1 MKPSCATICA
11 LWSKALELDNS
22 PAIVFDHVSVTQSG
36 VHILDHVSAVVPRGS
51 WTVIIGPNGAGKTT
65 LLLALLGEVNY
76 RGRIELGGGKG
87 LRIGYVPQKL
97 SVDRAMPFTVTEFL
111 AMGVQKRP
119 LWLGISRAAKEEA
132 AHLLDMVHAAHIR
145 KRRVGTLSGG
155 EMQRV
160 LLALALQQKPEL
172 LVLDEPSAGV
182 DFEGGRLFCELL
194 EDLRSSQG
202 FTQIMVS
209 HDLGMVAH
217 HATCVIC
224 LKRRVIAQGS
234 PQSVLTCS
242 VLQSLFGMHMG
253 LICSESH
260 LHRAALLGTPIP
272 STPILERFDPAA
284 SLPASQIIPLEQA
297 EAECA
302 AQEAHHV

>member
-1 MKPSCATICA
+1 M
-11 LWSKALELDNS
+11 ELDNS
-22 PAIVFDHVSVTQSG
+22 PAIVFDHVSVTRNG
-36 VHILDHVSAVVPRGS
+36 LNILDHVNATIPRGS
-51 WTVIIGPNGAGKTT
+51 WTVLIGPNGAGKTT

-97 SVDRAMPFTVTEFL
+97 TLDRGMPFTVAEFL
-111 AMGVQKRP
+111 AMGIQKRP
-119 LWLGISRAAKEEA
+119 LWLGISHSAKEEA
-132 AHLLDMVHAAHIR
+132 AHLLEMVHAAHIM

-224 LKRRVIAQGS
+224 LKRRIVAQGA
-234 PQSVLTCS
+234 PQDVLTGP

-253 LICSESH
+253 LICAENH
-260 LHRAALLGTPIP
+260 IHKAPVLAP
-272 STPILERFDPAA
+272 FDPASALSA
-284 SLPASQIIPLEQA
+284 SDIHPLEQVRL
-297 EAECA
+297 ECA
-302 AQEAHHV
+302 DKEHRHV

>member
-1 MKPSCATICA
+1 MP
-11 LWSKALELDNS
+11 LETDT
-22 PAIVFDHVSVTQSG
+22 PAIIFDHVSVTRSG
-36 VHILDHVSAVVPRGS
+36 LNILDEVNATVPKGS
-51 WTVIIGPNGAGKTT
+51 CTVLIGPNGAGKTT
-65 LLLALLGEVNY
+65 LLLALLGEVHY
-76 RGRIELGGGKG
+76 RGRITLSGGRG

-97 SVDRAMPFTVTEFL
+97 NLDRGMPFTVAEFL

-119 LWLGISRAAKEEA
+119 LWLGISRAAREQA
-132 AHLLDMVHAAHIR
+132 LALLEQVHAAHLI

-194 EDLRSSQG
+194 DDLRRTRK

-224 LKRRVIAQGS
+224 LKRRVVAQGA
-234 PQSVLTCS
+234 PRDVLTGK
-242 VLQSLFGMHMG
+242 VLQALFGMHMG
-253 LICSESH
+253 LICAQDH
-260 LHRAALLGTPIP
+260 THAMPGAARQNKG
-272 STPILERFDPAA
+272 E
-284 SLPASQIIPLEQA
+284 
-297 EAECA
+297 
-302 AQEAHHV
+302 HHHA

>member
-1 MKPSCATICA
+1 M
-11 LWSKALELDNS
+11 ELDNS
-22 PAIVFDHVSVTQSG
+22 PAIVFDHVSVTRNG
-36 VHILDHVSAVVPRGS
+36 LNILDHVNATIPRGS
-51 WTVIIGPNGAGKTT
+51 WTVLIGPNGAGKTT
-65 LLLALLGEVNY
+65 LLLALLGEINY

-97 SVDRAMPFTVTEFL
+97 NVDRGMPFTVAEFL
-111 AMGVQKRP
+111 AMGIQKRP
-119 LWLGISRAAKEEA
+119 LWLGISKAAKEET
-132 AHLLDMVHAAHIR
+132 AHLLEMVHASHIM

-217 HATCVIC
+217 HATCAIC
-224 LKRRVIAQGS
+224 LKRRIVAQGA
-234 PQSVLTCS
+234 PRDVLTGP

-253 LICSESH
+253 LICAESH
-260 LHRAALLGTPIP
+260 THIVPALAPY
-272 STPILERFDPAA
+272 DPASA
-284 SLPASQIIPLEQA
+284 LPASDIRPLEQVRL
-297 EAECA
+297 ECA
-302 AQEAHHV
+302 EKEHRHV

>member
-1 MKPSCATICA
+1 MEADT
-11 LWSKALELDNS
+11 
-22 PAIVFDHVSVTQSG
+22 PAIVFDHVSVTRSG
-36 VHILDHVSAVVPRGS
+36 LNILDQVNAVVPRGS
-51 WTVIIGPNGAGKTT
+51 CTVLIGPNGAGKTT

-76 RGRIELGGGKG
+76 RGRITLGGGKG

-97 SVDRAMPFTVTEFL
+97 MLDRGMPFTVAEFR

-119 LWLGISRAAKEEA
+119 LWLGISRRAKEEA
-132 AHLLDMVHAAHIR
+132 MA
-145 KRRVGTLSGG
+145 
-155 EMQRV
+155 

-194 EDLRSSQG
+194 DDLRRTRK

-224 LKRRVIAQGS
+224 LKRRVVAQGA
-234 PQSVLTCS
+234 PRDVLTGE
-242 VLQSLFGMHMG
+242 VLQALFGMHMG
-253 LICSESH
+253 LICAQDHTHAMPSSGHNHNGE
-260 LHRAALLGTPIP
+260 HRHA
-272 STPILERFDPAA
+272 
-284 SLPASQIIPLEQA
+284 
-297 EAECA
+297 
-302 AQEAHHV
+302 

>member
-1 MKPSCATICA
+1 M
-11 LWSKALELDNS
+11 ELDKT
-22 PAIVFDHVSVTQSG
+22 PAIVFDHVSVTRSG
-36 VHILDHVSAVVPRGS
+36 LHILDNVNATIPRGS
-51 WTVIIGPNGAGKTT
+51 WTVLIGPNGAGKTT
-65 LLLALLGEVNY
+65 LLHALLGEVNY

-97 SVDRAMPFTVTEFL
+97 SLDRGMPFTVAEFL
-111 AMGVQKRP
+111 AMGIQKRP
-119 LWLGISRAAKEEA
+119 LWLGLSRRSREEA
-132 AHLLDMVHAAHIR
+132 AHLLEMVHATHIL

-160 LLALALQQKPEL
+160 LLSLALQQKPEL

-194 EDLRSSQG
+194 EDLRSTQG

-224 LKRRVIAQGS
+224 LKRRIVAQGA
-234 PQSVLTCS
+234 PRDVLTGP

-253 LICSESH
+253 LICAESH
-260 LHRAALLGTPIP
+260 THIVPTLAPYN
-272 STPILERFDPAA
+272 PASA
-284 SLPASQIIPLEQA
+284 LPASDIRPLEQVRL
-297 EAECA
+297 ECA
-302 AQEAHHV
+302 EKEHSHV

>member
-1 MKPSCATICA
+1 MAADLSADT
-11 LWSKALELDNS
+11 
-22 PAIVFDHVSVTQSG
+22 PAIVFDHVSVTRSG
-36 VHILDHVSAVVPRGS
+36 LNILDQVNAAVPAGS
-51 WTVIIGPNGAGKTT
+51 CTVLIGPNGAGKTT
-65 LLLALLGEVNY
+65 LLLALLGEVGY
-76 RGRIELGGGKG
+76 RGRITLGGGKG

-97 SVDRAMPFTVTEFL
+97 MLDRGMPFTVAEFL
-111 AMGVQKRP
+111 CMGVQKRP
-119 LWLGISRAAKEEA
+119 LWLGLSRKAKEQA
-132 AHLLDMVHAAHIR
+132 LALLDEVHAAHLM

-194 EDLRSSQG
+194 DDLRKSQG

-224 LKRRVIAQGS
+224 LKRRVIAQGT
-234 PQSVLTCS
+234 PRDVLTGD
-242 VLQSLFGMHMG
+242 VLQTLFGMHMG
-253 LICSESH
+253 LICAEDH
-260 LHRAALLGTPIP
+260 LHAMPNAARKDG
-272 STPILERFDPAA
+272 E
-284 SLPASQIIPLEQA
+284 
-297 EAECA
+297 
-302 AQEAHHV
+302 HHHD

>member
-1 MKPSCATICA
+1 MSA
-11 LWSKALELDNS
+11 
-22 PAIVFDHVSVTQSG
+22 PAIVFDHVSVTRSG
-36 VHILDHVSAVVPRGS
+36 LGILDQVNASVPAGS
-51 WTVIIGPNGAGKTT
+51 CTVLIGPNGAGKTT
-65 LLLALLGEVNY
+65 LLLALLGEIGY
-76 RGRIELGGGKG
+76 RGRITLGGGKG

-97 SVDRAMPFTVTEFL
+97 MLDRGMPFTGAEFL
-111 AMGVQKRP
+111 CMGVQKRP
-119 LWLGISRAAKEEA
+119 LWLGLSRRAKEEA
-132 AHLLDMVHAAHIR
+132 LSLLDDVHAAHLM

-194 EDLRSSQG
+194 DDLRKSQG

-224 LKRRVIAQGS
+224 LKRRVIAQG
-234 PQSVLTCS
+234 PPREVLTGD
-242 VLQSLFGMHMG
+242 VLQTLFGMHMG
-253 LICSESH
+253 LICAEDH
-260 LHRAALLGTPIP
+260 LHAMPKAAPGQNGG
-272 STPILERFDPAA
+272 E
-284 SLPASQIIPLEQA
+284 
-297 EAECA
+297 
-302 AQEAHHV
+302 HHHD

>member
-1 MKPSCATICA
+1 MEHDKT
-11 LWSKALELDNS
+11 
-22 PAIVFDHVSVTQSG
+22 PAIVFDHISVTRSG
-36 VHILDHVSAVVPRGS
+36 LNILDNVNATIPRGS
-51 WTVIIGPNGAGKTT
+51 WTVLIGPNGAGKTT

-97 SVDRAMPFTVTEFL
+97 SLDRGMPFTVAEFL
-111 AMGVQKRP
+111 AMGIQKRP
-119 LWLGISRAAKEEA
+119 IWLGISRSAREEA
-132 AHLLDMVHAAHIR
+132 AHLLELVHASHIM

-194 EDLRSSQG
+194 EDLRSTQG

-224 LKRRVIAQGS
+224 LKRRIVAQGA
-234 PQSVLTCS
+234 PRDVLS
-242 VLQSLFGMHMG
+242 GPVLQSLFGMHMG
-253 LICSESH
+253 LICAENHMHS
-260 LHRAALLGTPIP
+260 A
-272 STPILERFDPAA
+272 PILDRYDPAA
-284 SLPASQIIPLEQA
+284 ALPTTELCPVEQVRLECGEKEQT
-297 EAECA
+297 
-302 AQEAHHV
+302 HV